1 MDVLIYKQYKD
12 YDYFSRYVSFPFYY
26 HTEDKKF
33 IYGTTSQIKED
44 IKYVLHRVAT
54 NETID
59 SIALD
64 YYNNPSFFWAICD
77 FNKIQ
82 DPYIKLEV
90 GQTLKI
96 PVLSD
101 ISYKEV

>member
-1 MDVLIYKQYKD
+1 MSMKPIKIGLVGCN
-12 YDYFSRYVSFPFYY
+12 R
-26 HTEDKKF
+26 
-33 IYGTTSQIKED
+33 GTYLSPNFKLLGCEI
-44 IKYVLHRVAT
+44 V
-54 NETID
+54 
-59 SIALD
+59 
-64 YYNNPSFFWAICD
+64 AICD